1 MGTDLRGCAWDQGD
15 VIPDV
20 TAVMDAARWCSLD
33 RAGSCSCQAQR
44 QLTATGT
51 AFGASGS
58 DGGQESATAAG
69 PVPAA
74 VSSQLLLL
82 VEPQLDDLREVII
95 GHVED

>member
-1 MGTDLRGCAWDQGD
+1 
-15 VIPDV
+15 
-20 TAVMDAARWCSLD
+20 
-33 RAGSCSCQAQR
+33 
-44 QLTATGT
+44 LTATGT